1 MTNALADYFEKVI
14 SLGGSGIITADH
26 GNAELMVD
34 LETGRPITSHST
46 NPVPFIVVGDEFKGR
61 DLLTGGRLSD
71 IAPTLLAMLKMDQPK
86 EMTGH
91 SLIK

>member
-1 MTNALADYFEKVI
+1 
-14 SLGGSGIITADH
+14 
-26 GNAELMVD
+26 MVD

>member
-1 MTNALADYFEKVI
+1 
-14 SLGGSGIITADH
+14 
-26 GNAELMVD
+26 MVD

-61 DLLTGGRLSD
+61 DLLTDGRLSD

>member
-1 MTNALADYFEKVI
+1 
-14 SLGGSGIITADH
+14 
-26 GNAELMVD
+26 MVD

-71 IAPTLLAMLKMDQPK
+71 IAPTLLAILKMDQPK

-91 SLIK
+91 SLLK

>member
-1 MTNALADYFEKVI
+1 M
-14 SLGGSGIITADH
+14 
-26 GNAELMVD
+26 
-34 LETGRPITSHST
+34 ETGRPITSHST

-61 DLLTGGRLSD
+61 DLLTDGRLSD